1 MPEVSK
7 PTTADIHGRFWGT
20 RAREWADIQEVLMR
34 PVYETV
40 LDRAGVTSGT
50 VHLDVGCSAGLAAQ
64 MAASRGAQ
72 VSGIDASQQE
82 AALRNFASAA
92 GLEPVEIFDVETPFV
107 YPDQATALRGLNS
120 SGVAARAI
128 EITGETAVAEA
139 HANAVAPYRRPD
151 GSFRFGAVFRCT
163 LARVALVLA
172 LATVSQA
179 TVRQRAEAADIQVE
193 RGKYLVTIAG
203 CSDCHTPGALM
214 GKPDMKNYLGG
225 SDVGFA
231 IPGEGVFVPPNL
243 TPDKETGLGNW
254 TVDQVVTA
262 LTTGMRPDGRK
273 LAPIMPY
280 EELAYLTRD
289 DVLAIV
295 AFLKSLP
302 PVTHKVP
309 GPFGPND
316 KPTTFVM
323 AVLPAD
329 VYAALP
335 KSPK

>member
-1 MPEVSK
+1 MPEVTK
-7 PTTADIHGRFWGT
+7 PTTADIHGRLWGT
-20 RAREWADIQEVLMR
+20 RPREWGNIQDGLLR
-34 PVYETV
+34 PGYETV
-40 LDRAGVTSGT
+40 LDRGGVISGT
-50 VHLDVGCSAGLAAQ
+50 LHLDVGC
-64 MAASRGAQ
+64 GA
-72 VSGIDASQQE
+72 
-82 AALRNFASAA
+82 
-92 GLEPVEIFDVETPFV
+92 
-107 YPDQATALRGLNS
+107 
-120 SGVAARAI
+120 
-128 EITGETAVAEA
+128 
-139 HANAVAPYRRPD
+139 
-151 GSFRFGAVFRCT
+151 GAVFRCM

-172 LATVSQA
+172 LATASLA
-179 TVRQRAEAADIQVE
+179 TLGQRADAADKQIE

-214 GKPDMKNYLGG
+214 GKPDKERYLGG

-254 TVDQVVTA
+254 TADQVVTA
-262 LTTGMRPDGRK
+262 LTTGMRPDGRE

-280 EELAYLTRD
+280 NELAYLTRD

-302 PVTHKVP
+302 PVSHKVP

-323 AVLPAD
+323 VVLPPD

-335 KSPK
+335 KPAK